1 MKHIQTNVPGTQV
14 AWLVLTSFRIVITF
28 HIVIFN
34 YTSVD
39 KSNARDFLHYATNR
53 PFHAVYDYC
62 FLCKPD
68 TTHRPGYHVNMSE
81 HSGKESDSV
90 HCCDQLLP
98 LHAHQPLGA
107 GTLWGFCIHLCM
119 STLMHHLLT
128 TTTLHTTAIFCCC
141 VCWNMPESS
150 PKCSRCMYSVRLCQY
165 QFLEPYPGND
175 DESSGF
181 YCPQAHNLV
190 NIKQNER

>member
-1 MKHIQTNVPGTQV
+1 
-14 AWLVLTSFRIVITF
+14 
-28 HIVIFN
+28 
-34 YTSVD
+34 
-39 KSNARDFLHYATNR
+39 
-53 PFHAVYDYC
+53 
-62 FLCKPD
+62 
-68 TTHRPGYHVNMSE
+68 MSE

-119 STLMHHLLT
+119 SALMLHLLT

-141 VCWNMPESS
+141 VCLNMPESS

-190 NIKQNER
+190 NIKQNERWHYKYILFSKVRVRVRVKVRVRVREVRGDTTFCFPRFQHT